1 MPKSKPFPEID
12 FQNTKTSFEHYSHFK
27 LKKVYSIFA
36 LMNQNWLTKIGTFFI
51 KESLKIGL
59 PIKKVIKSTIFE
71 HFCGGENI
79 SECKSTISELHNY
92 SVGTILDYSV
102 EGEDNENDFDLTKE
116 EIIKTIHFAF
126 ENKDKIP
133 FSVFKVSGLASVD
146 LLEKKHIPTYIF
158 DLEEQKSYLKVKER
172 IEEICQAASDCDIK
186 IFFDA
191 EETWIQ
197 NSIDDF
203 CLEMMQKFNNKGK
216 TVIYNTY
223 QLYRT
228 ESYAL
233 LCQHYEMALKKG
245 FTIGAKLVRGAYM
258 EKERKRAN
266 EKGYKDP
273 INENKLITDSE
284 FDKATNFCI
293 DNSAIISIC
302 LGTHNEESC
311 KKCLSLMEKKG
322 LDVGD
327 QGVYFAQ
334 LLGMSDNISF
344 NLAKAGFNVAKYV
357 PYGPVEAVMPYLFRR
372 ADENTSIAGQTSR
385 EFTLIKKELKRRLLE

>member
-59 PIKKVIKSTIFE
+59 PIKKVIKNTIFE

-79 SECKSTISELHNY
+79 SECKSTINELHNF

-102 EGEDNENDFDLTKE
+102 EGEGSENDFDFTKT
-116 EIIKTIHFAF
+116 EIIKTIQFAF
-126 ENKDKIP
+126 ENKEKIP
-133 FSVFKVSGLASVD
+133 FSVFKVSGLVSVD
-146 LLEKKHIPTYIF
+146 LLEKKHIPNYIF
-158 DLEEQKSYLKVKER
+158 DSEEQISYHKAKER
-172 IEEICQAASDCDIK
+172 IEEICQAAAECNIK

-203 CLEMMQKFNNKGK
+203 CLDMMQKYNIGGK
-216 TVIYNTY
+216 TVVYNTY

-228 ESYAL
+228 EGYNL
-233 LCQHYEMALKKG
+233 LCQHFERAQKNG
-245 FTIGAKLVRGAYM
+245 FKMGAKLVRGAYM
-258 EKERKRAN
+258 EKERKRAQ
-266 EKGYKDP
+266 EKGYNDP
-273 INENKLITDSE
+273 INENKLKTDAE
-284 FDKATNFCI
+284 FDKATLFCI
-293 DNSAIISIC
+293 DNSEVISIC